1 MPYRLK
7 LSGMAE
13 RDFDQEIE
21 YSTRQW
27 GKRHALE
34 YAKEIRQLLR
44 AIARTPYQY
53 PLREEFGEGI
63 RATYYKTTRIL
74 YSINE
79 EEKQVEIL
87 GLPSTYRDISPDQ

>member
-1 MPYRLK
+1 MSYRLK

-13 RDFDQEIE
+13 RDFDREIE

-34 YAKEIRQLLR
+34 YAREIRKLLR
-44 AIARTPYQY
+44 TIAHTPYQY
-53 PLREEFGEGI
+53 PLREEFGDGI

-74 YSINE
+74 YRINE
-79 EEKQVEIL
+79 EEKEVDVL
-87 GLPSTYRDISPDQ
+87 GLPSTYQNIRLDE